1 MLTTLYY
8 LASENY
14 TSISKRRSGQPTTVI
29 TRMSSEPLRTSSHY
43 EKQEYHCPSPFTL
56 RFIVIEDISI
66 FCIFV
71 TNIPDIFT
79 IRHVQGT
86 FRTFHATKVIAQLGR
101 AWAVRTL
108 NLHRYMRRVY
118 NIRI

>member
-1 MLTTLYY
+1 TLTLQES
-8 LASENY
+8 LHND
-14 TSISKRRSGQPTTVI
+14 
-29 TRMSSEPLRTSSHY
+29 
-43 EKQEYHCPSPFTL
+43 KQEYYCPSSFTL

-79 IRHVQGT
+79 IRHVQRT
-86 FRTFHATKVIAQLGR
+86 FGTFHATKIIAQLGR

-108 NLHRYMRRVY
+108 NLHRYMR
-118 NIRI
+118 